1 MGHPQVTM
9 ILNTLVWSNL
19 CKDGQLWMGKKK
31 TPPGGFVDRLGLPRK
46 HSK

>member
-31 TPPGGFVDRLGLPRK
+31 LHQEVLLID
-46 HSK
+46 